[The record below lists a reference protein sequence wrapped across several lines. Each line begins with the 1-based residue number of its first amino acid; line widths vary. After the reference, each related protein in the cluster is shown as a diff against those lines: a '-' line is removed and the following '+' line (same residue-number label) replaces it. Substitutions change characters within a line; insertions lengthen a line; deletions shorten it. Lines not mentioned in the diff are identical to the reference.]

1 MNSLMD
7 AAMSHLY
14 KVVLVDNLDRDFIP
28 DKNLVSIK
36 GDIVDSENLTLEE
49 AKALAKRY
57 NDSCPIN
64 SDWFAMVKP
73 QSYKLRTMEDFY

>member
-7 AAMSHLY
+7 AAMAHLY
-14 KVVLVDNLDRDFIP
+14 KVVLVDNLDRDFVP
-28 DKNLVSIK
+28 DSNLVSIK

-57 NDSCPIN
+57 NDCYPV
-64 SDWFAMVKP
+64 DAQWFAMVKP